1 MLVFWKH
8 FEKKVLKLRVFFWL
22 LYLKLDFTIR
32 L

>member
-1 MLVFWKH
+1 MLVFWKR